1 MNSTRAVH
9 VPNKTSKMSKG
20 SKGSKGSG
28 ARPSGPA
35 LGAGRRVLRGVA
47 LAATVPYLVLKSA
60 WLSGSRAG
68 IPEGSPLLEPGMFL
82 TLANAVTLAM
92 DACVILLVLAL
103 TRPWGMRLPPWL
115 LTVPAFA
122 ATGLL
127 TPILTAF
134 PAQLLIRAVDPG
146 ARAPAEGAVRPFLDS
161 WVFTVVYT
169 GFTIQGLALA
179 GLFVPYARERWGR
192 HWQGVRGRGLP
203 SPTGVVAG
211 AAAVCA
217 VLVAGVH
224 VYWALGGTG
233 GMGAERAA
241 ARSATAG
248 VVPGVHAICL
258 LAAAAGALLLARGG
272 SRRVWWPL
280 ALTWTGSAAALCWG
294 LWPLIAS
301 LGTQLDGGEHPSG
314 TVRLIYA
321 GQMITGV
328 LAAAVLA
335 RFLASR
341 REA

>member
-9 VPNKTSKMSKG
+9 VPNKTSKT

-28 ARPSGPA
+28 ARPQGPS

-169 GFTIQGLALA
+169 GFTVQGLALA
-179 GLFVPYARERWGR
+179 GLFVPHARERGGR
-192 HWQGVRGRGLP
+192 HWHGVRGPRGPPPPGRGP
-203 SPTGVVAG
+203 SPAG
-211 AAAVCA
+211 
-217 VLVAGVH
+217 
-224 VYWALGGTG
+224 GGG
-233 GMGAERAA
+233 GGGGGAPPPPPRTRTEGN
-241 ARSATAG
+241 T
-248 VVPGVHAICL
+248 
-258 LAAAAGALLLARGG
+258 
-272 SRRVWWPL
+272 
-280 ALTWTGSAAALCWG
+280 
-294 LWPLIAS
+294 
-301 LGTQLDGGEHPSG
+301 
-314 TVRLIYA
+314 Y
-321 GQMITGV
+321 
-328 LAAAVLA
+328 
-335 RFLASR
+335 
-341 REA
+341 